1 MKQKNNMKA
10 VKLIISILLIGGLI
24 VGGYFL
30 IDFLIAQD
38 LISRLIPTT
47 YNDYKGIL
55 IAFIGVIGVTL
66 LLTVIF
72 TKTTRKNEYKFSV
85 KEIVIGV
92 STFLA
97 IAILIYIQ
105 VYTQLELPK
114 TTGNLIDSGIPA
126 AAGTS
131 NDWSVIRNDGI
142 LMGVFS
148 IVSIISTVAA
158 SYASAQLAIGFASKL
173 RSWVFSKVSRF
184 SLEEYNKYGAAS
196 LITRNTN
203 DIIQLQRFAYMFLR
217 IILMAPMMMVLGIIQ
232 ANAQSTELSFIFWY
246 AMPILAVVIVIIA
259 LVAFPLFG
267 RLQKLLDKVNLVFRE
282 NLIGVRVV
290 RAFNRSER
298 EKERF
303 DEANVNHID
312 TAKKV
317 FRLMTFIQPLMMIIM
332 NLTVLA
338 IVYFGANLLDQTI
351 ADNGGLMSYAMS
363 LANGGNVFSV
373 GDIFAYMQYA
383 MTIMFSLIMVSMIF
397 VMFPRAQA
405 SYKRVMQVIKEPI
418 IIKDN
423 PNAIE
428 LEEKAEGVI
437 DFQDVTFKY
446 PGAEMPVLN
455 HLNFTAKPG
464 QITAIIGSTG
474 SGKSTLVKLLP
485 RFYDITEGSILL
497 DGKDIREY
505 SQKSLRKQIGYV
517 PQTAALFSGTVRD
530 NLLLGDENASE
541 EDMLEAIR
549 IAQAEEFILSEEEG
563 LDRDVSQSG
572 TNLSGGQKQR
582 LSIARAIVR
591 KPSIYIFDDSFSA
604 LDFATDFKL
613 RKELTPFIQQSTV
626 FIVAQRVSTIL
637 HADQIVVL
645 DEGNIVGIGTHQDL
659 MKTSSVY
666 QEIVQSQIT
675 VEEAA

>member
-1 MKQKNNMKA
+1 MKQKNNFKA
-10 VKLIISILLIGGLI
+10 IKLIISIILIGGLI
-24 VGGYFL
+24 AGGYFL

-38 LISRLIPTT
+38 LISQLIPTT
-47 YNDYKGIL
+47 YNDYEGVI
-55 IAFIGVIGVTL
+55 IALIGVISVTL
-66 LLTVIF
+66 ILTVIF

-114 TTGNLIDSGIPA
+114 TTGDLIDSGIPA

-131 NDWSVIRNDGI
+131 SDWSVIRNDGI

-184 SLEEYNKYGAAS
+184 SLQEYNKYGAAS

-203 DIIQLQRFAYMFLR
+203 DVIQLQRFGYMFLR
-217 IILMAPMMMVLGIIQ
+217 MILMAPMMMVLGIIQ

-246 AMPILAVVIVIIA
+246 AMPILAVVIIIIA

-303 DEANVNHID
+303 DEANINHID

-338 IVYFGANLLDQTI
+338 IVYFGASLLDQTI
-351 ADNGGLMSYAMS
+351 ADNGGLIAYAMK
-363 LANGGNVFSV
+363 LMNGGDVFSV

-405 SYKRVMQVIKEPI
+405 SYKRVMQVIREPI

-423 PNAIE
+423 PDAIE
-428 LEEKAEGVI
+428 LKEKAKGII

-455 HLNFTAKPG
+455 HLNFSAKPG
-464 QITAIIGSTG
+464 EITAIIGSTG

-517 PQTAALFSGTVRD
+517 PQTAALFSGTVKD
-530 NLLLGDENASE
+530 NLLLGDETASE

-613 RKELTPFIQQSTV
+613 RKELTPLIQQSTV

-637 HADQIVVL
+637 HANQIVVL
-645 DEGNIVGIGTHQDL
+645 DEGNIVGVGTHEDL